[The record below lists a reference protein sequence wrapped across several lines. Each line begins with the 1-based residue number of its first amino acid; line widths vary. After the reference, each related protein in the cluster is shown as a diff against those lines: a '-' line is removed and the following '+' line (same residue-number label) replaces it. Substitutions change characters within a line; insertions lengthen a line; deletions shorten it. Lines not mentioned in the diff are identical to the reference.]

1 IGYGSLNR
9 RELTSAVVSV
19 KPEEMNMDAGTGTD
33 LLRVLQGKVAGLSI
47 TRPNAGNPN
56 QDFEIRLR
64 GTTSISAGQSPLIVV
79 DGVPGGNLST
89 LNPHDIKSIDILKDA
104 SAAAIYGTRG
114 TNGVIVI
121 QTKSGETTD
130 GVNVTI
136 SSQWFTESVAK
147 QTEMLSRDQYLQ
159 LKEELQETRPEVSAA
174 MIDYGFDTDW
184 FDEIQ
189 RDNTL
194 NYQQH
199 LAILG
204 KGENS
209 SYRLSGS
216 YYKHDGL
223 FIETGRKD
231 YKVNLNV
238 TQYALNKMLTLQ
250 AQMGIRESNAKPMST
265 FPYMKI

>member
-1 IGYGSLNR
+1 
-9 RELTSAVVSV
+9 
-19 KPEEMNMDAGTGTD
+19 
-33 LLRVLQGKVAGLSI
+33 
-47 TRPNAGNPN
+47 
-56 QDFEIRLR
+56 
-64 GTTSISAGQSPLIVV
+64 
-79 DGVPGGNLST
+79 
-89 LNPHDIKSIDILKDA
+89 
-104 SAAAIYGTRG
+104 
-114 TNGVIVI
+114 
-121 QTKSGETTD
+121 ETTD

-265 FPYMKI
+265 FPYMMAMRYNPTQPVHVDGDPTKDYYQQYGVYQYQNPVAELKLPTQANRSGSYFSRLHTQLNP